1 MNVDV
6 QQTNYTRQVNTGY
19 VAPANKDMT
28 GAQLDEVQ
36 RQASAKVVEAKVE
49 TSKIEHQVEKS
60 RAAPTP
66 GANAEGKLAGD
77 AIGHTLGLG
86 ALGAAVEIFEDRRK
100 GRAALDANDD
110 AGGTKPARG
119 GDIMNAANKPAGM
132 YREPVAA
139 QDYASTKVDFGK
151 LGMGV
156 VEKSNL
162 TGLGLRGAGGED
174 NLKTWAKKPFEEMKA
189 ADSLKDVGLT
199 PKLELA
205 RTASYQHTAA
215 NEAVLESVQ
224 TVRQQHEAMFAQ
236 ARQMAPFGMSMG
248 FDLSQGPRI
257 RPQELLSEMRS
268 MQETSTSG
276 QWAS

>member
-19 VAPANKDMT
+19 VAPPNKDMT

-36 RQASAKVVEAKVE
+36 RQASARVVEAKVE
-49 TSKIEHQVEKS
+49 TSKIERQAQESK
-60 RAAPTP
+60 AAPGTNP
-66 GANAEGKLAGD
+66 EAKIYGEIASNV
-77 AIGHTLGLG
+77 LGIK
-86 ALGAAVEIFEDRRK
+86 ALGTAVEILDTRRRDR
-100 GRAALDANDD
+100 ASAYTQDD
-110 AGGTKPARG
+110 AGALKPSRTFDEDIFGASRKPGT
-119 GDIMNAANKPAGM
+119 
-132 YREPVAA
+132 YRAPVEA
-139 QDYASTKVDFGK
+139 QDYAGTKTSFGK
-151 LGMGV
+151 AGMGV

-162 TGLGLRGAGGED
+162 TGLALRDAGGED

-205 RTASYQHTAA
+205 KTASYEHTAA
-215 NEAVLESVQ
+215 NEKVLESVQ
-224 TVRQQHEAMFAQ
+224 QVRQQHEAMFAQ
-236 ARQMAPFGMSMG
+236 ARHMAPPGMSMG